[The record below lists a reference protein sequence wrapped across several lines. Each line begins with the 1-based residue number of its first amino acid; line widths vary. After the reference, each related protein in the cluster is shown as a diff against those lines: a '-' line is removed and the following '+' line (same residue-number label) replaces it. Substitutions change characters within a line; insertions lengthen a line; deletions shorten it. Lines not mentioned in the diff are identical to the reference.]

1 MILVPVACLAAL
13 LVAPTFYRG
22 IFEELTF
29 GPRANTQGALKY
41 VVENRNGV
49 IEVAKNDAIYGSGVY
64 DGYFNVDPSKT
75 VNGILRAFALSAF
88 HGSPSRMLMVG
99 LSSGSWAQVF
109 ANHPQVESLEI
120 VEINPG
126 YLKLIPQYPSIRS
139 MLQNPRVRIHVDDG
153 RRWLLSHPD
162 ALFDVIVQNTS
173 FYWRDHTAELLSTD
187 YLRIIRRH
195 LRPGGVYYYNTTGS
209 DDAVAT
215 GLSVFPYGLR
225 VMNFLAVSDSP
236 ILVEKQRWADVLR
249 QYTIDGCRV
258 FEGPLGETTL
268 QKYLDLADTVTQPPT
283 ESGME
288 LSDSIRARLNNP
300 LIVTD
305 DNMGSEWRTV
315 SGLP

>member
-1 MILVPVACLAAL
+1 
-13 LVAPTFYRG
+13 
-22 IFEELTF
+22 
-29 GPRANTQGALKY
+29 
-41 VVENRNGV
+41 
-49 IEVAKNDAIYGSGVY
+49 
-64 DGYFNVDPSKT
+64 
-75 VNGILRAFALSAF
+75 
-88 HGSPSRMLMVG
+88 MVG

-300 LIVTD
+300 VIVTD
-305 DNMGSEWRTV
+305 DNMGWEWRTV